1 MDPYVFGPTA
11 MIYMVK
17 FRDPFREKKAKKSV
31 VPIMGQLLRLKVEG
45 GRETR
50 LRLRDQTL
58 ATVEDPASSP
68 GTRPLLENLSV
79 IRPSPYASPPP
90 PPPPPSFPP

>member
-1 MDPYVFGPTA
+1 ML
-11 MIYMVK
+11 K

-58 ATVEDPASSP
+58 ATVEDPASNP
-68 GTRPLLENLSV
+68 GTRPLCKKRWMLLLQCCG
-79 IRPSPYASPPP
+79 YASV
-90 PPPPPSFPP
+90 